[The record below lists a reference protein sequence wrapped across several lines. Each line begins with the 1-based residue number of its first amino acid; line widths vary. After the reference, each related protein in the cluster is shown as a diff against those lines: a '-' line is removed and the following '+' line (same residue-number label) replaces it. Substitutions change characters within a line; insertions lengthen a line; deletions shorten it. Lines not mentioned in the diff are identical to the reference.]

1 MGEARDRV
9 HLFLDPDIPFLELG
23 AFAGYKLDS
32 SSHPWTLFLSVV
44 ARWDRVRVR
53 EHQISDSVESRRSCR
68 KPLMS
73 TFTLSE
79 AAEKRKERLLA
90 LKKRKRGQTDD
101 PEAEIERRS
110 PPQPDPSSPQ
120 PEGKPYVPL
129 SQKY

>member
-53 EHQISDSVESRRSCR
+53 EHQILDSVDDRAKTFNVNLHPLRSRRKTKR
-68 KPLMS
+68 
-73 TFTLSE
+73 
-79 AAEKRKERLLA
+79 AA
-90 LKKRKRGQTDD
+90 
-101 PEAEIERRS
+101 P
-110 PPQPDPSSPQ
+110 SPQ
-120 PEGKPYVPL
+120 ETKTG
-129 SQKY
+129 SNR